1 MGMLDYSCMHT
12 YRIALTAARVPLE
25 DKNVS
30 QYPILDRISCPA
42 DLKRLDPAE
51 LTELCSDIRQFLLDH
66 ISETGG
72 HLASNLGAVELTV
85 ALHLEYDTAR
95 DRLVFDV
102 GHQCYVHKLLTSR
115 REGFAHLRQFGGMSG
130 FPKPEESVHDAFI
143 AGHASTSISAATGMA
158 RARTL
163 LGADYDVAAVIGDGA
178 LSGGMAYEA
187 LNDAGRSGEPVIV
200 VLNDNDMSISKSVG
214 AIAQYLSRMRLR
226 PSYSRVKQAVKN
238 LFYKLPGG
246 RGLVR
251 WTHDLKQ
258 RFKYL
263 LLPGTIF
270 EDMGFLYV
278 GPADGH
284 DVQEIRRLI
293 RYAKEQACPALVHVK
308 TVKGKGYRFS
318 QEHPDA
324 FHGTASF
331 DMATGKP
338 VAVSRT
344 NFSDV
349 FGAELVS
356 IAAENP
362 RVCAI
367 TAAMPNGTGLSE
379 FASRFPARFL
389 DVGIAEEHAVTM
401 AAGMAKQGMIPVVAV
416 YSTFLQRAYDQ
427 LIHDVSIYPLH
438 MVFAVDRAGISGED
452 GETHQGLF
460 DAAFLST
467 IPHMTVLCPANERE
481 LRAAL
486 RRAVLEEPGPVA
498 VRYPKGGAGAL
509 RDNCMAEPAAL
520 LRRDE
525 RARVTLVSYGVLINH
540 ALEAAELLAARGI
553 RCEVIK
559 LNEIKPLPTAL
570 VCRSAERTGLCAVIE
585 DTVSEGCVG
594 QRLAPSLP
602 GVQMLLCNAG
612 DAFLRCGKVSE
623 LQKLLGLDAAG
634 IADRVAAVIEKE
646 NMGEIV

>member
-1 MGMLDYSCMHT
+1 M
-12 YRIALTAARVPLE
+12 
-25 DKNVS
+25 S
-30 QYPILDRISCPA
+30 QYPVLDRVSCPA
-42 DLKRLDPAE
+42 DLKSLPPAE
-51 LTELCSDIRQFLLDH
+51 IPALCSDIRQFLLDNL
-66 ISETGG
+66 SETGG

-85 ALHLEYDTAR
+85 ALQLEYDSAR

-115 REGFAHLRQFGGMSG
+115 RAGFAHLRQFDGMSG

-163 LGADYDVAAVIGDGA
+163 LGGGYDVAAVIGDGA

-187 LNDAGRSGEPVIV
+187 LNDAGRSGEPMVVI
-200 VLNDNDMSISKSVG
+200 LNDNDMSISKSVG

-226 PSYSRVKQAVKN
+226 PSYSRVKQTVKN
-238 LFYKLPGG
+238 VFNKLPGG

-270 EDMGFLYV
+270 EDMGFLYI

-284 DVQEIRRLI
+284 DVEGIRRLI
-293 RYAKEQACPALVHVK
+293 RYAREQACPALIHVK

-318 QEHPDA
+318 QEHPDT
-324 FHGTASF
+324 FHGTSSF

-338 VAVSRT
+338 VTVSHT

-356 IAAENP
+356 IAKENP

-379 FASRFPARFL
+379 FASRYPARFL

-460 DAAFLST
+460 DAAFLCT

-486 RRAVLEEPGPVA
+486 RRAVEMETGPVA
-498 VRYPKGGAGAL
+498 VRYPKGRAGAL
-509 RDNCMAEPAAL
+509 RENCMAAPAAL

-525 RARVTLVSYGVLINH
+525 RASVTLVSYGTLINN
-540 ALEAAELLAARGI
+540 ALEAAELLAARGV
-553 RCEVIK
+553 RCEVVK
-559 LNEIKPLPTAL
+559 LNEIKPLPLSPVQESTG
-570 VCRSAERTGLCAVIE
+570 RTGLCAVIE

-594 QRLAPSLP
+594 QRLASSLP
-602 GVQMLLCNAG
+602 GVRMLLYNAG
-612 DAFLRCGKVSE
+612 DAFLRCGKVSQ
-623 LQKLLGLDAAG
+623 LQKLLGLDAASL
-634 IADRVAAVIEKE
+634 ADRIMAAITEE
-646 NMGEIV
+646 ERACL

>member
-1 MGMLDYSCMHT
+1 M
-12 YRIALTAARVPLE
+12 
-25 DKNVS
+25 S
-30 QYPILDRISCPA
+30 QYPVLDRVSCPA
-42 DLKRLDPAE
+42 DLKRLSPAE
-51 LTELCSDIRQFLLDH
+51 ITTLCSDIRQFLLDH

-85 ALHLEYDTAR
+85 ALQLEYQTAR

-102 GHQCYVHKLLTSR
+102 GHQCYVHKLLTGR
-115 REGFAHLRQFGGMSG
+115 RDGFAHLRQFDGMSG
-130 FPKPEESVHDAFI
+130 FPKPEESIHDAFI

-158 RARTL
+158 RARTI
-163 LGADYDVAAVIGDGA
+163 LGGRYDVVAVIGDGA

-187 LNDAGRSGEPVIV
+187 LNDAGRSGEPMVVI
-200 VLNDNDMSISKSVG
+200 LNDNDMSISKSVG
-214 AIAQYLSRMRLR
+214 AIAQYLARMRLR
-226 PSYSRVKQAVKN
+226 PSYSRIKQSVKHA
-238 LFYKLPGG
+238 LAKLPGG

-270 EDMGFLYV
+270 EDMGFLYL

-284 DVQEIRRLI
+284 DVEGIRRLI
-293 RYAKEQACPALVHVK
+293 RYAKEQACPALIHLK

-318 QEHPDA
+318 QEHPES
-324 FHGTASF
+324 FHGTSSF

-338 VAVSRT
+338 VTVSHA
-344 NFSDV
+344 NFSDI

-356 IAAENP
+356 IASANP
-362 RVCAI
+362 RVCAV

-379 FASRFPARFL
+379 FASRFPARFV

-401 AAGMAKQGMIPVVAV
+401 AAGMAKQGMVPVVAL

-438 MVFAVDRAGISGED
+438 MVFAIDRAGISGED

-460 DAAFLST
+460 DAAFLCT
-467 IPHMTVLCPANERE
+467 IPHMKVLCPANERE

-486 RRAVLEEPGPVA
+486 RQAVEVETGPVA
-498 VRYPKGGAGAL
+498 VRYPKGHSGAL
-509 RDNCMAEPAAL
+509 RENCMEEPATL

-525 RARVTLVSYGVLINH
+525 RASVTLVSYGILINNV
-540 ALEAAELLAARGI
+540 LEAADLLAARGV

-559 LNEIKPLPTAL
+559 LNEIKPLPVEL
-570 VCRSAERTGLCAVIE
+570 VRASSARTGLCAVIE

-602 GVQMLLCNAG
+602 GVRMLLCNAG
-612 DAFLRCGKVSE
+612 DAFLRCGKIAE
-623 LQKLLGLDAAG
+623 LQKLLGLDAG
-634 IADRVAAVIEKE
+634 SIAERVFTALTEEKV
-646 NMGEIV
+646 GACI

>member
-1 MGMLDYSCMHT
+1 MQT
-12 YRIALTAARVPLE
+12 YAPPAAAKVPLE
-25 DKNVS
+25 EKNVS

-42 DLKRLDPAE
+42 DLKSLRPEE
-51 LTELCSDIRQFLLDH
+51 LTALCSDIRQFLLDH

-85 ALHLEYDTAR
+85 ALQLEYDTAR
-95 DRLVFDV
+95 DRVVFDV
-102 GHQCYVHKLLTSR
+102 GHQSYVHKLLTSR

-163 LGADYDVAAVIGDGA
+163 LGGDYDVAAVIGDGA

-187 LNDAGRSGEPVIV
+187 LNDAGRSGEPMVVI
-200 VLNDNDMSISKSVG
+200 LNDNDMSISKSVG
-214 AIAQYLSRMRLR
+214 AIAQYLSRLRLR
-226 PSYSRVKQAVKN
+226 PAYSRVKQRVKN
-238 LFYKLPGG
+238 VFNKLPGG
-246 RGLVR
+246 RGAVR
-251 WTHDLKQ
+251 RMHDFKQ

-270 EDMGFLYV
+270 EDMGFHYI

-284 DVQEIRRLI
+284 DVEGIRRLI
-293 RYAKEQACPALVHVK
+293 RYAKEQNCPALIHLK

-338 VAVSRT
+338 VSSNRT

-349 FGAELVS
+349 FGAELVA
-356 IAAENP
+356 IAAQEP
-362 RVCAI
+362 RVCAV
-367 TAAMPNGTGLSE
+367 TAAMPIGTGLSE
-379 FASRFPARFL
+379 FASRFPARFV

-401 AAGMAKQGMIPVVAV
+401 AAGMAKQGMIPVVAI

-427 LIHDVSIYPLH
+427 IIHDASIYPLH
-438 MVFAVDRAGISGED
+438 MVFAIDRAGISGED

-460 DAAFLST
+460 DAAFLAT

-486 RRAVLEEPGPVA
+486 RRAIFEETGPVA
-498 VRYPKGGAGAL
+498 VRYPKGGSGAL
-509 RDNCMAEPAAL
+509 RENCMEEPAAL
-520 LRRDE
+520 LRRE
-525 RARVTLVSYGVLINH
+525 EHARVTLVSYGILINNT
-540 ALEAAELLAARGI
+540 LEAAELLSARGI
-553 RCEVIK
+553 PCEVVK
-559 LNEIKPLPTAL
+559 LNEIKPLPAEL
-570 VCRSAERTGLCAVIE
+570 VRRSAERTGLCAVIE
-585 DTVSEGCVG
+585 DTVNEGCVG
-594 QRLAPSLP
+594 QRLAPLLP

-612 DAFLRCGKVSE
+612 DDFLRCGKVSQ
-623 LQKLLGLDAAG
+623 LQKLLGLDADG
-634 IADRVAAVIEKE
+634 IAGRVEAAIKTGKP
-646 NMGEIV
+646 GEII

>member
-1 MGMLDYSCMHT
+1 M
-12 YRIALTAARVPLE
+12 
-25 DKNVS
+25 S
-30 QYPILDRISCPA
+30 QYPVLDRVCCPA
-42 DLKRLDPAE
+42 DLKSLDPKE
-51 LTELCSDIRQFLLDH
+51 LPALCSDIRQFLLDN

-85 ALHLEYDTAR
+85 ALQLEYDTAH
-95 DRLVFDV
+95 DRLMFDV

-115 REGFAHLRQFGGMSG
+115 RAGFSRLRQFGGMSG
-130 FPKPEESVHDAFI
+130 FPRPDESVHDAFI

-163 LGADYDVAAVIGDGA
+163 LGEDYDVVAVIGDGA

-187 LNDAGRSGEPVIV
+187 LNDAGRSGEPMVVI
-200 VLNDNDMSISKSVG
+200 LNDNDMSISKSVG

-226 PSYSRVKQAVKN
+226 PAYSHTKQAVKS

-270 EDMGFLYV
+270 EDMGFLYI

-284 DVQEIRRLI
+284 DVEGIRRLI
-293 RYAKEQACPALVHVK
+293 RYAKEQACPALIHLK

-318 QEHPDA
+318 QERPDA
-324 FHGTASF
+324 FHGTSSF

-338 VAVSRT
+338 VAVSRA

-349 FGAELVS
+349 FGAELVAL
-356 IAAENP
+356 AAQNP

-367 TAAMPNGTGLSE
+367 TAAMTAGTGLSE
-379 FASRFPARFL
+379 FAGRFPARFV

-401 AAGMAKQGMIPVVAV
+401 AAGMAKQGMIPVVAI

-427 LIHDVSIYPLH
+427 IIHDVSIDPLH
-438 MVFAVDRAGISGED
+438 IVFAIDRAGISGED

-460 DAAFLST
+460 DAAFLAT

-486 RRAVLEEPGPVA
+486 RRAVEEETGPVA
-498 VRYPKGGAGAL
+498 IRYPKGSSGAM
-509 RDNCMAEPAAL
+509 RENHMSEPATL

-525 RARVTLVSYGVLINH
+525 GARVTLVSYGVLINH
-540 ALEAAELLAARGI
+540 TLDAAQLLAAQGI
-553 RCEVIK
+553 RCEVVK
-559 LNEIKPLPTAL
+559 LNEIKPLPVAA
-570 VCRSAERTGLCAVIE
+570 VRRSAERTGLCVVIE

-602 GVQMLLCNAG
+602 GVRMLLCNAG
-612 DAFLRCGKVSE
+612 DAFLRCGKISE
-623 LQKLLGLDAAG
+623 LQNLLGLDAAG
-634 IADRVAAVIEKE
+634 IAGRVAAEMKIEKT
-646 NMGEIV
+646 GEVV